1 VGRKKGA
8 EKALIKGKRER
19 GGTGGGEEGEGKD
32 RRLVENAN
40 ADWKKGRSKSA
51 KEQSVGCRWEGGGTR
66 TRGEVGAKRGKL
78 TIFRKFTN
86 FLLGPN
92 FYK

>member
-1 VGRKKGA
+1 
-8 EKALIKGKRER
+8 LIKGKRER
-19 GGTGGGEEGEGKD
+19 GGTGG
-32 RRLVENAN
+32 R
-40 ADWKKGRSKSA
+40 
-51 KEQSVGCRWEGGGTR
+51 
-66 TRGEVGAKRGKL
+66 RGKL